1 MISTPL
7 KLIIFDCD
15 GTLVDSQHM
24 IVGAMHETFRVAGL
38 APVDDLAVRRI
49 VGLSLVEAIAVLLP
63 DMPEQE
69 HARLA
74 EVYKKAFYRLRVEEA
89 AGPDPLYPGTKAV
102 LEQLNAEGYL
112 LGVATGNSVR
122 GLNRVLEEHSLGHLF
137 VTLQTAD
144 SHPSKPH
151 PSMIHTALAEAG
163 SSPQAAMM
171 IGDTTFDMMMAKN
184 AGAHG
189 LGVDW
194 GYHQSHELKSS
205 GATEVVSS
213 FLDIPAYVKSVL
225 GAAA

>member
-1 MISTPL
+1 MSNTI
-7 KLIIFDCD
+7 KLVIFDCD

-24 IVGAMHETFRVAGL
+24 IVGAMHETFRIAEM

-49 VGLSLVEAIAVLLP
+49 VGLNLVEAIAELLP
-63 DMPEQE
+63 DIASAE
-69 HARLA
+69 HNRLA

-89 AGPDPLYPGTKAV
+89 AGPDPLYPGTRDV

-122 GLNRVLEEHSLGHLF
+122 GLNRVLEEHDLGHLF

-151 PSMIHTALAEAG
+151 PSMIHTAVAEAG
-163 SSPQAAMM
+163 SSADAAMM

-184 AGAHG
+184 AGTHG

-194 GYHQSHELKSS
+194 GYHPSHELKAS
-205 GATEVVSS
+205 GAGTVVSS
-213 FLDIPAYVKSVL
+213 FLDIPAYVKTVL